1 MHQQNLAGRDGVCI
15 EREKALLRQKAL
27 CEQGWQNADGQR
39 FESGPGHKHV
49 TKRGKLSHGQVLHIC
64 QRRNCQHYVRLLGA
78 EHLDRLMCGAA
89 LHLKRHIG
97 MHLPELSQLRQQE
110 MVQRRLR
117 SADDQRTCFKSGQPL
132 QLAFAVGQRFESAV
146 HMGKKRRAF
155 HGEPHAAGNAGKQLA
170 GKRLLQPVDGAGYGG
185 LGQAQQLGG
194 VTCSL
199 ALDKH
204 GKSLCGLPTDI
215 VTTAGIAPLGK
226 VSASLLV
233 VGVGTTMNTK
243 KLIRQWKT
251 VIASFC
257 CCAAGVLL
265 IVFVGRFII
274 GTDAAIAGTPIF
286 AGAP

>member
-1 MHQQNLAGRDGVCI
+1 MHQQNLAGRDGFCI
-15 EREKALLRQKAL
+15 EREKALLRQKDL

-49 TKRGKLSHGQVLHIC
+49 TQRGKLSHGQVLHIC
-64 QRRNCQHYVRLLGA
+64 QRRNCQHYVRLLCA
-78 EHLDRLMCGAA
+78 EHLDRLVCGAA
-89 LHLKRHIG
+89 LRLKRHIG

-170 GKRLLQPVDGAGYGG
+170 AKRLLQPVDGAGYSG

-194 VTCSL
+194 LCDIAGLCHRIKGAVIFQIEGFHGQLPCERKENRLTRDH
-199 ALDKH
+199 ALLFH
-204 GKSLCGLPTDI
+204 LLL
-215 VTTAGIAPLGK
+215 GIAL
-226 VSASLLV
+226 
-233 VGVGTTMNTK
+233 
-243 KLIRQWKT
+243 
-251 VIASFC
+251 
-257 CCAAGVLL
+257 
-265 IVFVGRFII
+265 FVYMQYN
-274 GTDAAIAGTPIF
+274 
-286 AGAP
+286 

>member
-1 MHQQNLAGRDGVCI
+1 MHSSEVRPSPRCTNRIWRAGMGSVSSAKKPSCARRLCANRDG
-15 EREKALLRQKAL
+15 RMPS
-27 CEQGWQNADGQR
+27 GQR

-64 QRRNCQHYVRLLGA
+64 QRRNCQHYVRLLCA

-146 HMGKKRRAF
+146 HMGKKRCAF

-170 GKRLLQPVDGAGYGG
+170 AKRLLQPVDGAGYGG

-194 VTCSL
+194 GVT
-199 ALDKH
+199 
-204 GKSLCGLPTDI
+204 LP
-215 VTTAGIAPLGK
+215 VCA
-226 VSASLLV
+226 
-233 VGVGTTMNTK
+233 
-243 KLIRQWKT
+243 T
-251 VIASFC
+251 V
-257 CCAAGVLL
+257 
-265 IVFVGRFII
+265 
-274 GTDAAIAGTPIF
+274 
-286 AGAP
+286 

>member
-1 MHQQNLAGRDGVCI
+1 MHQQNLAGRDGFCI

-27 CEQGWQNADGQR
+27 CEQRWQNADGQR

-64 QRRNCQHYVRLLGA
+64 QRRNCRHYVRLLCA

-117 SADDQRTCFKSGQPL
+117 SADDRRTCFKSGQPL
-132 QLAFAVGQRFESAV
+132 QLAFAVGRRFESAV

-155 HGEPHAAGNAGKQLA
+155 HGEPYAAGNAGKQLA
-170 GKRLLQPVDGAGYGG
+170 AKRLLQPVDGAGYGG

-194 VTCSL
+194 
-199 ALDKH
+199 
-204 GKSLCGLPTDI
+204 LC
-215 VTTAGIAPLGK
+215 
-226 VSASLLV
+226 
-233 VGVGTTMNTK
+233 N
-243 KLIRQWKT
+243 
-251 VIASFC
+251 
-257 CCAAGVLL
+257 
-265 IVFVGRFII
+265 
-274 GTDAAIAGTPIF
+274 IAGLCHRIKGAVIF
-286 AGAP
+286 QIEGFHGPLLCDMLLTDEIYKYK